1 MRDSGQS
8 GAVAHE
14 IGFAAAGDVPAMVTL
29 LGELFSQEADF
40 HPDTEKQR
48 RALQYLLAH
57 PEAGRLFVLREAGRV
72 IGMANALCTVS
83 TAEGGPVLMLED
95 VIIATHARG
104 RGLGRQI
111 IAHVLDWARSEGFL
125 RVTLLTDGAN
135 AGAQRFYRACGFSRS
150 GMVLYRL
157 GLHSPPRA

>member
-1 MRDSGQS
+1 MSDSGQS
-8 GAVAHE
+8 GVEGPE
-14 IGFAAAGDVPAMVTL
+14 IGFATADDVPALVAL

-40 HPDTEKQR
+40 QPDPEKQQ
-48 RALQYLLAH
+48 RALDYLLAH

-72 IGMANALCTVS
+72 IGMANALCSVS

-95 VIIATHARG
+95 VIVAAHARG
-104 RGLGRQI
+104 RGLGRQL
-111 IAHVLDWARSEGFL
+111 IAHVLQWARSEGFL

-135 AGAQRFYRACGFSRS
+135 AGAQGFYQACGFSRS

-157 GLHSPPRA
+157 GLHSSSRV